1 MNELKQIFTDMLNHI
16 DNHKQAYNL
25 PEWTNERIVN
35 AHIKTHETKL
45 KKLFISGVVD
55 SAVLETMH
63 DEIFNEFH
71 ELRKKKGN
79 NLSIDIDGKEVNEI
93 IRLGKLKAKREHCL

>member
-1 MNELKQIFTDMLNHI
+1 MKELKQIITEMLNHI

-25 PEWTNERIVN
+25 PEWTNERIAN
-35 AHIKTHETKL
+35 AQIKTHETKL
-45 KKLFISGVVD
+45 KKLFISGVID

-63 DEIFNEFH
+63 NEIFNEFH

-79 NLSIDIDGKEVNEI
+79 SLSIEIDGKEVNEI
-93 IRLGKLKAKREHCL
+93 IRLGKLKAKSEHCL